1 MGISEDSAT
10 VAGET
15 ETFCGHN
22 VTAGATE
29 QLSEVGGTK
38 GKVVRAEVPFLAGW
52 LLGAKE
58 TVPSGKG
65 LAVLVGVE
73 VPLVVVGVPPE
84 VAALSKGNVAALG
97 AVREPLRSGLVGSG
111 LAEGS
116 VLSREAGEIAPR
128 GEGEVAA
135 GLPTGRGSTR
145 LLLAKVT
152 SGQRDTSREDDV
164 LWGEGGF

>member
-22 VTAGATE
+22 VMAGATE
-29 QLSEVGGTK
+29 HLSEVGGTK
-38 GKVVRAEVPFLAGW
+38 GKEVRAEVPFLAGW

-58 TVPSGKG
+58 TVSSRKG

-84 VAALSKGNVAALG
+84 AAALSKGNVATLG
-97 AVREPLRSGLVGSG
+97 AVREPLRSRLVGSG
-111 LAEGS
+111 PES
-116 VLSREAGEIAPR
+116 VLSRGAGEIAPS
-128 GEGEVAA
+128 GEGVVAG
-135 GLPTGRGSTR
+135 GLPTGRGSS
-145 LLLAKVT
+145 LFLLAKVA